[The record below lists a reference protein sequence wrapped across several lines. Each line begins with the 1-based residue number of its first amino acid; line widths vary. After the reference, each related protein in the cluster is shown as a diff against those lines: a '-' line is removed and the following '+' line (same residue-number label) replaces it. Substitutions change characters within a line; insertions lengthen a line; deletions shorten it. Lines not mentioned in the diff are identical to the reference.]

1 LNVKETDFMFE
12 PQPQKKNRALWVAGG
27 LFAVLLFGCILLTV
41 VGVFLIGSSS
51 LRQSAANVRPAP
63 ARQPIVQQVAAP
75 TPRAPVVVAT
85 PEGGFDYESTV
96 LMNIYTQVNPSVV
109 NVTHLELGRSLSS
122 DLPNGV
128 HGDDLIP
135 VGTGSGFIWDAQGHI
150 VTNYH
155 VVEGADQLQVTFSD
169 GTMSVA
175 EVIGVDITS
184 DLAVL
189 KIDPDGY
196 KLLPV
201 RRGKMDA
208 IRVGMRVAA
217 IGNPFGL
224 RGTLTSG
231 IVSAVGRSIPARANF
246 SIPLSIQTDAAINPG
261 NSGGP
266 LLDEQGEVIGVNA
279 QINSETG
286 SNSGVGFAIPIVIVE
301 RVAAGLI
308 ADGKYQHSYLG
319 VSGETVSPI
328 CADDLGLP
336 KTVRGAYLARILA
349 NTPAEKAALHA
360 GEEPSNTKYLRICP
374 ETRGG
379 DVIMAINDQPV
390 TSFDDVLAYLESH
403 TSPGDKVT
411 LRIWRNNQEY
421 LVDVTLAARPESS

>member
-1 LNVKETDFMFE
+1 
-12 PQPQKKNRALWVAGG
+12 
-27 LFAVLLFGCILLTV
+27 LLFGCIVLTA
-41 VGVFLIGSSS
+41 VGVFLIGGRS

-63 ARQPIVQQVAAP
+63 ARQPIVQQAAAP
-75 TPRAPVVVAT
+75 TPKAPVVVAT

-96 LMNIYTQVNPSVV
+96 LMNIYAQVNPSVV

-175 EVIGVDITS
+175 EVIGVDVTS

-201 RRGKMDA
+201 RRGKMES

-336 KTVRGAYLARILA
+336 KSVRGAYLARVLA
-349 NTPAEKAALHA
+349 NTPAEKAELRA
-360 GEEPSNTKYLRICP
+360 GTEPSNTKYLRICP
-374 ETRGG
+374 ETRDG

-411 LRIWRNNQEY
+411 LRIWRDNQEY
-421 LVDVTLAARPESS
+421 LIDVTLAARPESS

>member
-1 LNVKETDFMFE
+1 MLE
-12 PQPQKKNRALWVAGG
+12 PQLQKKNRALWVAGG
-27 LFAVLLFGCILLTV
+27 LFAFLLFGCILLTV
-41 VGVFLIGSSS
+41 VGVFLIGGRS
-51 LRQSAANVRPAP
+51 LRQAAANVRPAP
-63 ARQPIVQQVAAP
+63 ARQPIIQQAAAP
-75 TPRAPVVVAT
+75 TSRAPVVVVT

-96 LMNIYTQVNPSVV
+96 LMNIYAQVNPSVV

-135 VGTGSGFIWDAQGHI
+135 VGTGSGFIWDSAGHI

-175 EVIGVDITS
+175 EVIGVDVTS

-189 KIDPDGY
+189 KIDPEGY
-196 KLLPV
+196 KLAPV
-201 RRGKMDA
+201 RRGKMDS

-266 LLDEQGEVIGVNA
+266 LLNEQGEVIGVNA

-301 RVAAGLI
+301 RVAAGII
-308 ADGKYQHSYLG
+308 ADGQYQHSYLG

-328 CADDLGLP
+328 CADDMGLP
-336 KTVRGAYLARILA
+336 KTVRGAYLARVLA
-349 NTPAEKAALHA
+349 NTPAEKADLHA
-360 GEEPSNTKYLRICP
+360 GTEPSNTKYLRICP
-374 ETRGG
+374 ETRDG
-379 DVIMAINDQPV
+379 DVILAINDQPV